1 MGIFGRKRETEKKV
15 EDTWTPPLE
24 TEEAKSKNRKP
35 LEYRVADYR
44 AHILESISPL
54 NASAVNL
61 IEAVDLTLSETL
73 ISDLNLPM
81 VDLATVN
88 GYAFNAQETVGT
100 NDMNPIG
107 LRIVEVD
114 SEIDVVPPELPK
126 MSAMRVVTGAPLPAG
141 ANTVIPENSVTISN
155 NLLIFAR
162 EPKVNQNIYAQGT
175 ELAEGDVLARM
186 GDTLT
191 PQKLALIAESGIDKV
206 LVRMHP
212 RVVVLNCVAGSVSPG
227 VPLKSVV
234 ERYASTLIA
243 ISAAAEAAGADVYI
257 GSASGSAERI
267 SEIINAQLIRADL
280 VITIGG
286 LAENG
291 ILQEVSDAYG
301 GFAKVNLANAAEQGF
316 NQLGENDTPWIM
328 LPADLGSAFISFH
341 HFVRPAIRK
350 LAGLPPM
357 AREIHHAKLLSS
369 ATLPEGINTLPGFVS
384 EAALCSEIR
393 VEILGDITS
402 PTAKDL
408 AKANCLV
415 QIPAEK
421 TQITAGELVE
431 CWMLAENR

>member
-24 TEEAKSKNRKP
+24 TEETKGKNRKL
-35 LEYRVADYR
+35 LEYSVADYR
-44 AHILESISPL
+44 AHILESIAPL

-81 VDLATVN
+81 VNLATVD

-100 NDMNPIG
+100 NDMNPVG
-107 LRIVEVD
+107 LRIVETK
-114 SEIDVVPPELPK
+114 SEISVVPPELPK
-126 MSAMRVVTGAPLPAG
+126 MSAMRVVTGAPIPAG
-141 ANTVIPENSVTISN
+141 ANTVVPEDAATVSN

-162 EPKVNQNIYAQGT
+162 EPKVNKNIYAQGT
-175 ELAEGDVLARM
+175 ELAEGDVLARI

-212 RVVVLNCVAGSVSPG
+212 RVVVLNCVPGSVSPG
-227 VPLKSVV
+227 IPLKNIV
-234 ERYASTLIA
+234 ERYAATLIA
-243 ISAAAEAAGADVYI
+243 ISSAAEAAGADVYI
-257 GSASGSAERI
+257 GSASGDPERI

-286 LAENG
+286 IEENG
-291 ILQEVSDAYG
+291 VLQDVSDAYG
-301 GFAKVNLANAAEQGF
+301 GFAKVDLANAAEQGF
-316 NQLGENDTPWIM
+316 NQIGENDTPWIM

-350 LAGLPPM
+350 LAGVAPM
-357 AREIHHAKLLSS
+357 AREIYKSKLLSTVS
-369 ATLPEGINTLPGFVS
+369 LPKGVNTLPGL
-384 EAALCSEIR
+384 ASEIG
-393 VEILGDITS
+393 VEILGDPAA

-421 TQITAGELVE
+421 TQANSGELVE